1 MHSRRKKEHLFS
13 EGKWSDS
20 VAQLVEQY
28 TFNVWVLG
36 PSPSGITAK
45 IKETVQTLRL
55 SGFFVDLV
63 SNQENRLSNFQFY
76 TINYPLLIST
86 YQDLLE

>member
-1 MHSRRKKEHLFS
+1 
-13 EGKWSDS
+13 
-20 VAQLVEQY
+20 
-28 TFNVWVLG
+28 
-36 PSPSGITAK
+36 
-45 IKETVQTLRL
+45 LRL